1 MTSSTR
7 IQTLSWD
14 RALIAAAGVLCL
26 ISIVALASACATL
39 NPSLTMKQAM
49 WIGLGV
55 LISLAAASGPYTRWL
70 DMSLFLYAG
79 ALALLAVVAVAGTVK
94 LGAARWLTI
103 FGFSLQPSELA
114 KLATA
119 CVVARYLAAQ
129 PTPLS
134 VRTLFLSGALAG
146 VPALL
151 VFLQPD
157 LGSSSIFVAIWL
169 GMVIVAG
176 MSRRHVLMLIAAGT
190 ALCPLAWHGLKD
202 YQRLRLLVFLDPHL
216 DPLGAG
222 YTIIQSQIAI
232 GSGRLLGR
240 GWFAGTQNQL
250 NFLPERH
257 ADFLYS
263 VIGEEWGFAGSVF
276 VVVLFGVL
284 VWRASRIGSLTP
296 DPQGRLLAA
305 GVVSWLGY
313 QAVINMGMVMG
324 LLPVVG
330 VPLPLVSYGGSAMVA
345 AWTAL
350 GLVQSI
356 HRFGTRL

>member
-1 MTSSTR
+1 M
-7 IQTLSWD
+7 
-14 RALIAAAGVLCL
+14 IAAAGVLCL
-26 ISIVALASACATL
+26 LSVVALASACATL
-39 NPSLTMKQAM
+39 NPSLTTKQAA

-55 LISLAAASGPYTRWL
+55 LISLAAASGPYTRWI
-70 DMSLFLYAG
+70 DVSLFLYAG
-79 ALALLAVVAVAGTVK
+79 ALALLGVVVLAGTIK

-119 CVVARYLAAQ
+119 CVLARYLAAQ

-134 VRTLFLSGALAG
+134 VRTLFISGMLAG
-146 VPALL
+146 APALL

-176 MSRRHVLMLIAAGT
+176 MSRRHVLMMIAAGA

-202 YQRLRLLVFLDPHL
+202 YQRLRLLVFLNPHL

-232 GSGRLLGR
+232 GSGQLLGR
-240 GWFAGTQNQL
+240 GWFAGTQNYL

-263 VIGEEWGFAGSVF
+263 VIGEEWGFAGSVLI
-276 VVVLFGVL
+276 VALFGVL
-284 VWRASRIGSLTP
+284 VWRVSRIGSLTP

-330 VPLPLVSYGGSAMVA
+330 VPLPLVSYGGSAMVVV
-345 AWTAL
+345 WTAL

>member
-1 MTSSTR
+1 MASTR
-7 IQTLSWD
+7 VRTLNWD
-14 RALIAAAGVLCL
+14 RPLVAAAGLLCL
-26 ISIVALASACATL
+26 LSVVALASACATL
-39 NPSLTMKQAM
+39 NPSLMTKQAV
-49 WIGLGV
+49 WIALGV
-55 LISLAAASGPYTRWL
+55 LISLAAASGPYTRWI

-79 ALALLAVVAVAGTVK
+79 ALALLVVVALAGTVK

-119 CVVARYLAAQ
+119 CILARYLAAQ

-134 VRTLFLSGALAG
+134 VRTLFISGMLAG

-157 LGSSSIFVAIWL
+157 LGSSSIVVAIWF

-176 MSRRHVLMLIAAGT
+176 ISRRHLLMVVAAGA
-190 ALCPLAWHGLKD
+190 ALCPLAWHALKD
-202 YQRLRLLVFLDPHL
+202 YQRLRLLVFLNPHL

-222 YTIIQSQIAI
+222 YTMIQSQIAI
-232 GSGRLLGR
+232 GSGQLLGR
-240 GWFAGTQNQL
+240 GWFAGTQNHL

-276 VVVLFGVL
+276 VVALCGVL
-284 VWRASRIGSLTP
+284 VWRVSRIGSLTP
-296 DPQGRLLAA
+296 DPQARLLAA
-305 GVVSWLGY
+305 GIVSWIGY

-330 VPLPLVSYGGSAMVA
+330 VPLPLVSYGGSAMVVG
-345 AWTAL
+345 WTAL